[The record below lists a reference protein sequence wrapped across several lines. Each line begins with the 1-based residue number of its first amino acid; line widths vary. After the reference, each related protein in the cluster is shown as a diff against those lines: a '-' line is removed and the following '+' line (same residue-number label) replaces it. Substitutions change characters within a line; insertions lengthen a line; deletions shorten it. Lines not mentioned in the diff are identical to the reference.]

1 MKSVKDLKVYQM
13 AFDVVLKTYAL
24 TELFPQKEQYG
35 LVSQMRRSAVSV
47 CSNLAEGCSRET
59 TKEYLHFVCIAKGSA
74 SELDCQIDI
83 ACALGFINKN
93 DGAELKQTNGEI
105 LKMLSG
111 LVKTLTT
118 NTNH

>member
-13 AFDVVLKTYAL
+13 AFEMVLKTYSV
-24 TELFPQKEQYG
+24 TEHFPQNEQYG
-35 LVSQMRRSAVSV
+35 LVSQMRRAAVSV
-47 CSNLAEGCSRET
+47 CSNLAEGCSLGT

-83 ACALGFINKN
+83 ACALEFINETE
-93 DGAELKQTNGEI
+93 GTELKKYNNEI

-111 LVKTLTT
+111 LIKTLTT